1 MISFDNAT
9 SKYEELKT
17 KFNNLP
23 YSLFLLDFSGK
34 IQYLNEKAL
43 ILFNLNFD
51 DVINKNINLNSIF
64 PGDLSI
70 IFEQQLNEIIKG
82 DIFGKKGFLIN
93 IDQEQKLINL
103 YISQI
108 KLINQSFIQII
119 IDELNPQESIFLET
133 QPKSKLVKTTS
144 KESLNQKEMEELIKP
159 EIKKLKKLEELQKN
173 FLNIAVHELKTPITS
188 LYGASQLLLEY
199 YNDNKFEHIS
209 VFKDLLEIIKNSSE
223 RLINLV
229 ANLLDISKL
238 ESSNFNIERRE
249 DNLISLIKTCLKEVR
264 YLIDKKNLTVSTILP
279 KQLIIKIDTQKI
291 ERVIINLLSNA
302 IKFTPPNGKIEIKI
316 QILDNYALFTIKD
329 SGIGLTKNQLQKVF
343 EKFPE
348 IDKSNNLFD
357 IKMHG
362 SGLGLHISKEIIN
375 LHDGEIFAESEGL
388 NRGATFAFKL
398 PIH

>member
-1 MISFDNAT
+1 MISFDNTT

-64 PGDLSI
+64 PEDLSI

-357 IKMHG
+357 IKTHG